1 MVYLYKDKNSSGN
14 SVWYLG
20 ENKKIGGVSKRVWS
34 KYIGTAKKIK
44 KMIEFPQLPL
54 EIESL
59 GYGLHAALL
68 NINKEIGFSSTV
80 EQHCPKKNQCLT
92 VGEYVLIDII
102 NRLDEQNSHNKL
114 GDWFKKTMLM
124 EVFPV
129 KHSYLSSQGYWNHWQ
144 YLNEDK
150 IEAIQK
156 DLLSRIIN
164 NNDIKQLFYN
174 PTNFTTY
181 ITDKHKENPKDK
193 NRHDVSIA
201 KYGKSK
207 NKIKGLNQINLAL
220 LVTKDFGIPLWHKLY
235 DGNINDVTFFKTFIN
250 SLIDKVDVFT
260 KECKSITLVMD
271 KGNNSSPNIK
281 RISKELHFYV
291 IGSLAPSQ
299 YKDLLKTSLDKFDV
313 EYTSSKRETYKA
325 YALRKEVFGKQCNIV
340 ITYYEKTAHNQR
352 ERTERALAKA
362 LAYLKEAELK
372 LNGLKWKN
380 RDEVMMRI
388 NSNLTRFHA
397 KGIVNWEI
405 KEESNK
411 LKLNFNKNEEKLSY
425 LENSYG
431 KSILFTHV

>member
-1 MVYLYKDKNSSGN
+1 
-14 SVWYLG
+14 
-20 ENKKIGGVSKRVWS
+20 
-34 KYIGTAKKIK
+34 
-44 KMIEFPQLPL
+44 
-54 EIESL
+54 
-59 GYGLHAALL
+59 
-68 NINKEIGFSSTV
+68 
-80 EQHCPKKNQCLT
+80 
-92 VGEYVLIDII
+92 
-102 NRLDEQNSHNKL
+102 
-114 GDWFKKTMLM
+114 
-124 EVFPV
+124 
-129 KHSYLSSQGYWNHWQ
+129 
-144 YLNEDK
+144 
-150 IEAIQK
+150 
-156 DLLSRIIN
+156 
-164 NNDIKQLFYN
+164 
-174 PTNFTTY
+174 
-181 ITDKHKENPKDK
+181 
-193 NRHDVSIA
+193 
-201 KYGKSK
+201 
-207 NKIKGLNQINLAL
+207 
-220 LVTKDFGIPLWHKLY
+220 
-235 DGNINDVTFFKTFIN
+235 
-250 SLIDKVDVFT
+250 
-260 KECKSITLVMD
+260 MD

-431 KSILFTHV
+431 KSILFTDNDVLSTKETIGAYHDKYIVEQQIRQLKNKHLISYTPEYCWTDESCRVHAFTCVMALLFISLLRKKVHNAGLKMSNEEIVDSLKGIRKGLVLMPKQEKVVPMIEKMDETQNKLFNALNLWENS